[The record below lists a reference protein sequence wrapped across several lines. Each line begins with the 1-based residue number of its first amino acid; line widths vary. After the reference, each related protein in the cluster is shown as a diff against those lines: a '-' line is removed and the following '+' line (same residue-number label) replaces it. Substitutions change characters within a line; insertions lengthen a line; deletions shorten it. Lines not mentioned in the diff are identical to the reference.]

1 MDKETYPTQILIPR
15 LIQTMRHLLP
25 FIAVAVLFA
34 VLGFATTIGIP
45 ILLVQLAGHT
55 LQAGEAPSF
64 VFLLVLMLLG
74 LLRGAFRYGE
84 HYFGHYVAFHSL
96 AAFRKM
102 LFAKLRA
109 LAPGKLDRQDSGVLL
124 KMIGED
130 IEALEIFFAH
140 TLAPISTG
148 ILVTLL
154 MVGGIGWQDWGLAC
168 IAFFT
173 YSLLAIYLPNQFAR
187 RLTPILQEQNQ
198 ERKVYVASFIQ
209 GLKAIKDLLQFQQM
223 PAYTTVLNQQSQQ
236 VNRRERQVAQTNFM
250 QQAYSFLVIGLAIT
264 LFAWRTFHLV
274 EEKSLNVVTG
284 LSVLVAFTSSF
295 APFLELSRLPLGFKR
310 AMNAG
315 RNIFSLLDEAEMEK
329 AGESLRETIDAVH
342 LRDIHFA
349 YEDEGRVIYDQLSID
364 FTKGGIIGIVGPSG
378 AGKSTLMKLIMRWY
392 DWQSG
397 TIELNRHQSKTLHP
411 DALQSHFAYVPQI
424 PQIFK
429 QTIRENLVLGRT
441 DISDEEILELAEKCQ
456 MKERILEAESGLDTV
471 VDATSF
477 SAGEAQRLELMRALL
492 KQADVYIFDEP
503 TSNLDSLNEA
513 LFIQLIKK
521 ECQGLVFLI
530 SHRASTIA
538 CADQIFR
545 VENGMVALSER

>member
-1 MDKETYPTQILIPR
+1 MDKEKYPTQILIPR
-15 LIQTMRHLLP
+15 LIKTMRYLLP

-34 VLGFATTIGIP
+34 VLGFVTTIGIP
-45 ILLVQLAGHT
+45 VILVQLAGHA
-55 LQAGEAPSF
+55 LQTGETPSF
-64 VFLLVLMLLG
+64 VFLLVLILLG

-96 AAFRKM
+96 AAFRRM
-102 LFAKLRA
+102 IFAKLRA

-154 MVGGIGWQDWGLAC
+154 MVGGMVGQDWGLAC
-168 IAFFT
+168 VALFT

-198 ERKVYVASFIQ
+198 ERKAYVASFIQ
-209 GLKAIKDLLQFQQM
+209 GLKAVKDLLQFQQM
-223 PAYTTVLNQQSQQ
+223 DAYMTVLNQQSQQ
-236 VNRRERQVAQTNFM
+236 VNRQERQVAQTNFM

-264 LFAWRTFHLV
+264 FFAWRTFYLV
-274 EEKSLNVVTG
+274 ESERLDVVTG
-284 LSVLVAFTSSF
+284 LSVVVAFTSSF

-315 RNIFSLLDEAEMEK
+315 RNIFSMLDETEMEK
-329 AGESLRETIDAVH
+329 SGESLVDTIDAVR
-342 LRDIHFA
+342 LRNIHFA
-349 YEDEGRVIYDQLSID
+349 YEDKEQDIYDQLTVD

-397 TIELNRHQSKTLHP
+397 TIELNQTNSKTLHP
-411 DALQSHFAYVPQI
+411 DELQSHFAYVPQV

-429 QTIRENLVLGRT
+429 QTIRENIILGRE
-441 DISDEEILELAEKCQ
+441 DISDEEILNLAEKCR
-456 MKERILEAESGLDTV
+456 MKERILEAELGLDTI
-471 VDATSF
+471 VDTTSF

-513 LFIQLIKK
+513 LFIQLIKR
-521 ECQGLVFLI
+521 ECHGLVFLI
-530 SHRASTIA
+530 SHRTSTIA

-545 VENGMVALSER
+545 VDNGMVALSEG